1 MPVTNTLAETPF
13 AAPAALLQPSK
24 PTKSLIILLAG
35 VPGTGKTTLGNAL
48 LGHLGLTHHISTG
61 FLRAAVDPYL
71 PPHQSRL
78 LRRHAF
84 DAYELLD
91 PTTLRPDEYVI
102 QGAIAQT
109 DLLRPVISTCLAR
122 ARREGI
128 GLIMEGSH
136 FIPGVIDPQEFG
148 ADLLCVLDVP
158 NRDELKARALS
169 PNHQNR
175 HLSSWDLERLIILQ
189 DQLLDMARR
198 HDHPVVLNVDLD
210 RAVEEVTDLAL
221 NASSTRPDSNGALRR

>member
-1 MPVTNTLAETPF
+1 MPVANLLTESPTT
-13 AAPAALLQPSK
+13 APSALLTPSK

-35 VPGTGKTTLGNAL
+35 VPGVGKTTLGNAL

-61 FLRAAVDPYL
+61 FLRAAIDPYL

-91 PTTLRPDEYVI
+91 PATLRPDEYVI
-102 QGAIAQT
+102 QGTIAQT
-109 DLLRPVISTCLAR
+109 DLLRPVIATCLAR

-136 FIPGVIDPQEFG
+136 FIPGIIDPEEFG
-148 ADLLCVLDVP
+148 VDLLCVLDVP
-158 NRDELKARALS
+158 NREELKARALS

-175 HLSSWDLERLIILQ
+175 RLSQWDLERLVILQ
-189 DQLLDMARR
+189 DQILAMARR
-198 HDHPVVLNVDLD
+198 HDHPVVVNVDLN
-210 RAVEEVTDLAL
+210 RAVKEVTELAV
-221 NASSTRPDSNGALRR
+221 NNSTPG

>member
-1 MPVTNTLAETPF
+1 MPVTNILAESPTTFPS
-13 AAPAALLQPSK
+13 ALFEPSK

-61 FLRAAVDPYL
+61 FLRAAIDPYL
-71 PPHQSRL
+71 PTHQSRL

-91 PTTLRPDEYVI
+91 PSTLRPDDYVI

-109 DLLRPVISTCLAR
+109 DLLRRVICTCLAR

-136 FIPGVIDPQEFG
+136 FIPGIIDPKEFG

-158 NRDELKARALS
+158 NRNDLKARALS

-175 HLSSWDLERLIILQ
+175 HLSTWDLERLVVLQ
-189 DQLLDMARR
+189 DQLLSMARR
-198 HDHPVVLNVDLD
+198 HDHPIVANVDLD
-210 RAVEEVTDLAL
+210 RAVKEVTNLAL
-221 NASSTRPDSNGALRR
+221 NNNVSD

>member
-1 MPVTNTLAETPF
+1 MPVTDILAASPSTST
-13 AAPAALLQPSK
+13 APTALLDPPK

-48 LGHLGLTHHISTG
+48 LGRLGLTHHISTG
-61 FLRAAVDPYL
+61 FLRAAIDPYL
-71 PPHQSRL
+71 PPQHSRL

-91 PTTLRPDEYVI
+91 PTTLHPNEFVI

-109 DLLRPVISTCLAR
+109 DLLRPVIKTCLAR

-136 FIPGVIDPQEFG
+136 FIPGIINPEEFG

-175 HLSSWDLERLIILQ
+175 RLSSWDLDRLVILQ
-189 DQLLDMARR
+189 DQLLSMARR
-198 HDHPVVLNVDLD
+198 HDHPVVLNVDLPH
-210 RAVEEVTDLAL
+210 AVQEVTKLAYE
-221 NASSTRPDSNGALRR
+221 SN

>member
-1 MPVTNTLAETPF
+1 MTVTDILADSPSTST
-13 AAPAALLQPSK
+13 APSALLTPPK

-48 LGHLGLTHHISTG
+48 LGNLGLTHHISTG
-61 FLRAAVDPYL
+61 FLRAAIDPYL
-71 PPHQSRL
+71 PPRQSRL

-91 PTTLRPDEYVI
+91 PAILHPHDYVI
-102 QGAIAQT
+102 QGTMAQT

-136 FIPGVIDPQEFG
+136 FIPGIIDPEEFG

-175 HLSSWDLERLIILQ
+175 HFSSWDLERLIILQ
-189 DQLLDMARR
+189 DQLLAMARR
-198 HDHPVVLNVDLD
+198 HDHPIVPNVDLAL
-210 RAVEEVTDLAL
+210 AVKEVTDLAL
-221 NASSTRPDSNGALRR
+221 NNPGQA

>member
-1 MPVTNTLAETPF
+1 MPATDILADSPSIST
-13 AAPAALLQPSK
+13 APSALLESPK

-71 PPHQSRL
+71 PPHHSRL

-91 PTTLRPDEYVI
+91 PATLHPDEFVI

-109 DLLRPVISTCLAR
+109 DLLRPVIRTCLAR

-136 FIPGVIDPQEFG
+136 FIPGIIDPEEFG

-175 HLSSWDLERLIILQ
+175 RLSSWDLERLVILQ
-189 DQLLDMARR
+189 DQLLSMARR
-198 HDHPVVLNVDLD
+198 HDHPVVLNVDLP
-210 RAVEEVTDLAL
+210 RAVQEVTKLAYET
-221 NASSTRPDSNGALRR
+221 N

>member
-1 MPVTNTLAETPF
+1 MPVTNILAETPTTL
-13 AAPAALLQPSK
+13 PSALLEPSK

-48 LGHLGLTHHISTG
+48 MGHLGLTHHISTG
-61 FLRAAVDPYL
+61 FLRAAIDPYL

-84 DAYELLD
+84 DAYELLE
-91 PTTLRPDEYVI
+91 PSTLRPDDYVI

-109 DLLRPVISTCLAR
+109 DLLRRVIGTCLAR

-136 FIPGVIDPQEFG
+136 FIPGIIDPREFG

-158 NRDELKARALS
+158 NRDDLKARALS

-175 HLSSWDLERLIILQ
+175 RLSTWDLERLVILQ
-189 DQLLDMARR
+189 DQLLSMAYR
-198 HDHPVVLNVDLD
+198 HDHPIVDNIDLD
-210 RAVEEVTDLAL
+210 RAVREVTDLAL
-221 NASSTRPDSNGALRR
+221 NNTPG

>member
-1 MPVTNTLAETPF
+1 MSLTNTLAEYPST
-13 AAPAALLQPSK
+13 ATAPSTLLTPSK

-48 LGHLGLTHHISTG
+48 LGRLGLTHHISTG
-61 FLRAAVDPYL
+61 FLRAAIDPYL
-71 PPHQSRL
+71 PPRQSRL

-91 PTTLRPDEYVI
+91 PATLHPDEYVI

-109 DLLRPVISTCLAR
+109 DLLRPVIKTCLAR

-136 FIPGVIDPQEFG
+136 FIPGVIDPEKFG

-175 HLSSWDLERLIILQ
+175 HLSDWDLERLIILQ
-189 DQLLDMARR
+189 DQLLSMARR
-198 HDHPVVLNVDLD
+198 HDHPVVPNIDLPH
-210 RAVEEVTDLAL
+210 AVEEVTHLAL
-221 NASSTRPDSNGALRR
+221 NNHPTLT

>member
-13 AAPAALLQPSK
+13 ASPAALLQPSK

-158 NRDELKARALS
+158 NRKELKARALS

>member
-1 MPVTNTLAETPF
+1 MPVTDILAASPSIST
-13 AAPAALLQPSK
+13 APTALLDPPK

-71 PPHQSRL
+71 PPQHSRL

-91 PTTLRPDEYVI
+91 PTTLHPDEFVI

-109 DLLRPVISTCLAR
+109 DLLRPVIRTCLAR

-136 FIPGVIDPQEFG
+136 FIPGIIDPEEFG

-158 NRDELKARALS
+158 NRDKLKARALS

-175 HLSSWDLERLIILQ
+175 HLSSWDLERLVILQ
-189 DQLLDMARR
+189 DQLLSMARR
-198 HDHPVVLNVDLD
+198 HDHPVVLNVDLPQ
-210 RAVEEVTDLAL
+210 AVQEVTKLAYE
-221 NASSTRPDSNGALRR
+221 SN

>member
-1 MPVTNTLAETPF
+1 MPATDMLTESPY
-13 AAPAALLQPSK
+13 AAPSTLLESSK

-35 VPGTGKTTLGNAL
+35 VPGVGKTTLGNAL

-61 FLRAAVDPYL
+61 FLRAAIDPYL
-71 PPHQSRL
+71 PAHKSKL

-91 PTTLRPDEYVI
+91 PATLRPDEYVI
-102 QGAIAQT
+102 QGTIAQT
-109 DLLRPVISTCLAR
+109 DLLRPVIATCLAR

-136 FIPGVIDPQEFG
+136 FIPGVFDPAEFG

-158 NRDELKARALS
+158 NRDELKSRALS

-175 HLSSWDLERLIILQ
+175 RLSDWDLERLVILQ
-189 DQLLDMARR
+189 DQMLAKARR
-198 HDHPVVLNVDLD
+198 HNQPVVLNVDLPQ
-210 RAVEEVTDLAL
+210 AVEEVTTLAL
-221 NASSTRPDSNGALRR
+221 KTPLEGQGQPFQVAG